1 MIFMRVLVIKNKQV
15 TISVGK
21 NYLRLQ
27 INLRHTIDLIV
38 LLINTD
44 LVNMRII
51 RVQPN
56 VTFTKEYIKKYQGKS
71 FIKIPEVSE

>member
-1 MIFMRVLVIKNKQV
+1 MRVLVIKNKQV
-15 TISVGK
+15 TISDGK
-21 NYLRLQ
+21 DYLRLQ
-27 INLRHTIDLIV
+27 INLRQTIDLIV

-51 RVQPN
+51 CVQPN
-56 VTFTKEYIKKYQGKS
+56 VIFTKKYIKKYQGKS